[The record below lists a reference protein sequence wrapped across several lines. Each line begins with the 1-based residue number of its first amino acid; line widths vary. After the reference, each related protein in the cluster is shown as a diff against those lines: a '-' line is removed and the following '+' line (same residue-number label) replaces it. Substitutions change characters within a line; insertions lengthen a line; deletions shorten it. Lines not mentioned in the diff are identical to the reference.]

1 MSITQRPGNM
11 KDQYKN
17 DSTTAP
23 KIIPNQKDK
32 HNKDLSKQIQDLNEK
47 VREQDQTIHRMHR
60 DIVRLREAINQVSA
74 KIK

>member
-1 MSITQRPGNM
+1 M
-11 KDQYKN
+11 KDQYNN

-32 HNKDLSKQIQDLNEK
+32 HSKDLFKQVQELKEK
-47 VREQDQTIHRMHR
+47 IKEQDQLINRMHR

-74 KIK
+74 RIK